1 MPPVIPARALAG
13 AAVSAVALATLAF
26 PGPASA
32 DVTVDCTA
40 DNTAL
45 LTAAETAVA
54 DAKATRL
61 AANRPLGLL
70 MQAERRETRAEVR
83 AAREA
88 VKALRAEARDRDLTD
103 EERAAL
109 RASLEEQSDALRH
122 ALRLLESKRALLAEI
137 KADRAE
143 ARAVLADARAALA
156 ELRAALED
164 CEGAEEVEEPVED
177 PVDDG
182 GDTGTVAIP

>member
-1 MPPVIPARALAG
+1 MSPVIPARALAG
-13 AAVSAVALATLAF
+13 AAVSAVALAALAL

-32 DVTVDCTA
+32 DVTVDCAA
-40 DNTAL
+40 DNPAL

-54 DAKATRL
+54 DAKAVRL

-88 VKALRAEARDRDLTD
+88 IKALRAEARDLALTD

-109 RASLEEQSDALRH
+109 LASLDEQSDALRH

-137 KADRAE
+137 KAERTE
-143 ARAVLADARAALA
+143 ARAALADARTALA
-156 ELRAALED
+156 ELRAALEA

-177 PVDDG
+177 PVDEG
-182 GDTGTVAIP
+182 EDTGTVAIP